1 MSRLLIVPFL
11 LLGAACSSPLRE
23 SSEPAPTA
31 EQPVVS
37 PKPDVAPAAQ
47 APVEPESQAAPPSAP
62 PAPVM
67 AEPPRAKPRAPE
79 PMATPDPVKSV
90 LAEEARRVEREQ
102 LVARLETEREA
113 AAAIVARREKDLL
126 AFKNPFLP
134 RPQLTADESA
144 EIEGLGGAARAKWAE
159 RRVAEA
165 KAQLELAQKAYDD
178 AKANP

>member
-1 MSRLLIVPFL
+1 M
-11 LLGAACSSPLRE
+11 
-23 SSEPAPTA
+23 
-31 EQPVVS
+31 
-37 PKPDVAPAAQ
+37 
-47 APVEPESQAAPPSAP
+47 PET
-62 PAPVM
+62 
-67 AEPPRAKPRAPE
+67 PRAKPHAPE
-79 PMATPDPVKSV
+79 PLETPDPVKSV

-102 LVARLETEREA
+102 LVARLETERDA

-165 KAQLELAQKAYDD
+165 KAQLELAQKRYDD